1 MENHNIFISSRGI
14 LKSCSFH
21 SQNPYSSCN
30 GDVGYL
36 NDMINS
42 GRMFDGMSIY
52 VCSDLLRFF
61 VSQILPKI
69 KHKFNLITGDSDLC
83 VPKEALIESEARTL
97 ANNLYLTKW
106 FAQNTEIQNNDMIIQ
121 LPIGLDYHTISNNPN
136 HPWSDLGEGSFP
148 KDQEHILI
156 SLRQQMKPFFERVPL
171 IYINFNMNNDRFLQ
185 RKNAFEQMP
194 NNLLFINQTFS
205 KRTAVWKNIINYTFV
220 LSPFGMGMDCH
231 RTWETLCLGAIPIIK
246 AENFK
251 KMFED
256 LPVLIVGE
264 WSDITREL
272 LDDTIDKFKNKTFN
286 YEKLKL
292 KFWNDK
298 INQNKLK

>member
-14 LKSCSFH
+14 LKSCNFH

-30 GDVGYL
+30 GDIGYL
-36 NDMINS
+36 NEMINS
-42 GRMFDGMSIY
+42 SRMFDGMSIY

-69 KHKFNLITGDSDLC
+69 KHKFNLVTGDSDLC
-83 VPKEALIESEARTL
+83 VPKEALCESETRTL
-97 ANNLYLTKW
+97 TNNLYLTKW

-121 LPIGLDYHTISNNPN
+121 LPIGLDYHTISNNQN
-136 HPWSDLGEGSFP
+136 HSWSDLGEGSFP
-148 KDQEHILI
+148 KDQEDILI

-171 IYINFNMNNDRFLQ
+171 IYINFSINNDKFLQ
-185 RKNAFEQMP
+185 RKNAFEQIP

-205 KRTAVWKNIINYTFV
+205 KRTVVWKNIINYTFV

-231 RTWETLCLGAIPIIK
+231 RTWETLCLGAIPIVK
-246 AENFK
+246 APKFK

-256 LPVLIVGE
+256 LPVLIVDD
-264 WSDITREL
+264 WSEITREL
-272 LDDTIDKFKNKTFN
+272 LDETINNFKNKTFD

-292 KFWNDK
+292 NFWIDK
-298 INQNKLK
+298 INK